1 MAGATFNNNTTTVH
15 TPTDRTR
22 WRLRVDDGRQTWHYL
37 SEEEHKA
44 NPQTDIEKYWLG
56 LKLVTSNYT
65 TAASPPPPTLRP
77 SVVYDLLTF
86 LSIH

>member
-1 MAGATFNNNTTTVH
+1 MTGATLHQTKVH

-22 WRLRVDDGRQTWHYL
+22 WRLRADDGKQTWHYL

-56 LKLVTSNYT
+56 LKLVITH
-65 TAASPPPPTLRP
+65 PPSALHQ
-77 SVVYDLLTF
+77 S
-86 LSIH
+86 LSF